1 MTDRRRGALELSAGL
16 AILAAIAVCAG
27 LPPLAGSH
35 AAMHTRRAAAARDRL
50 DPEQALA
57 RLEKLDASQPGAPE
71 EAMQLVH
78 AAMLHHWPE
87 EAQRDAETECRF
99 VDDPVVWLRLR
110 LLDALGGDPSVLAR
124 RERSDW
130 RSALRLGV
138 GYCSQQSIVLAG
150 ALRARGIDA
159 RAVGLGGHVVVVAR
173 AGDRE
178 RVLDPD
184 FGVVLS
190 QGLASAER
198 ATEVVRAAYLEA
210 GTDAATA
217 ARLASI
223 YAPAGNGDYPAKL
236 LGTWTPAGAV
246 ALLASALVGLASL
259 LRGARRLT
267 ASSSSSRDAQRR
279 HRESARHH
287 DPA

>member
-1 MTDRRRGALELSAGL
+1 MTDRRRGALVLSAGL

-57 RLEKLDASQPGAPE
+57 RLEQLDASQPDAPE
-71 EAMQLVH
+71 EATQLVH
-78 AAMLHHWPE
+78 AAMLHHWPDE
-87 EAQRDAETECRF
+87 GQRDAETECRF
-99 VDDPVVWLRLR
+99 VDDPLVWLRLR
-110 LLDALGGDPSVLAR
+110 LLDALGGDPSELAR
-124 RERSDW
+124 RERGDW

-173 AGDRE
+173 NGDRE

-184 FGVVLS
+184 FGVVLPE
-190 QGLASAER
+190 GLAAAEH
-198 ATEVVRAAYLEA
+198 APEVVRAAYLGA

-217 ARLASI
+217 ARLSAI

-236 LGTWTPAGAV
+236 LGRWTGAGA
-246 ALLASALVGLASL
+246 ATLLASALVGLVLL

-267 ASSSSSRDAQRR
+267 ASSTRDAQRR